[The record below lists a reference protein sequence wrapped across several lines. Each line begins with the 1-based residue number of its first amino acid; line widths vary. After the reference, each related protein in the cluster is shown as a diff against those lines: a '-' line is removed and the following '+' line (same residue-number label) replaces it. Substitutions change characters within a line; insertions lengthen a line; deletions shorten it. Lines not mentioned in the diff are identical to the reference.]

1 MFVGKEAPQP
11 QPIVIDL
18 AEDEDFECPADGMFA
33 DQENG
38 CESYYVCHS
47 DKVNI
52 NPILYMWY
60 SSNLI
65 IEIKQSNQNLT

>member
-18 AEDEDFECPADGMFA
+18 AEDEHFECPADGMFA

-52 NPILYMWY
+52 NPI
-60 SSNLI
+60 SSNVI
-65 IEIKQSNQNLT
+65 IGIIGIKQRNQKT